1 MKNQVKNPYIT
12 FNRNVS
18 PKKPKKTASAKKSE
32 ITGVR
37 IRRTDENDV
46 ALSRI
51 KTKDS
56 RSFKVL
62 VSYPVKTA
70 ETSEQDS
77 NSGIVS
83 TSITWKFCMCI
94 RAENSRAKAK
104 SWFEMR
110 PEVNVNVH
118 EMVYS
123 MWDSN
128 HKLLLGSSNVYTHCI
143 VEGVKKIVQIRLS
156 PDVNEPL
163 ETTTN
168 SGSEIPVYQMAGICE
183 LTLRNDQNITS
194 EINNVIEEYK
204 NMIHDVK
211 YKHLFRMAAWWTY
224 CNANERNPARI
235 IETVESEDYPDS
247 LYERSIGSHTGG
259 VYPYLVHDK
268 GRVLTKVLPKVE
280 VNAKVGCALDEMFL
294 NRDIRNVVKEM
305 VGEYDEEY
313 KSFVFKDT
321 ENYDDSFLVSSTN
334 ILN

>member
-1 MKNQVKNPYIT
+1 M
-12 FNRNVS
+12 
-18 PKKPKKTASAKKSE
+18 
-32 ITGVR
+32 
-37 IRRTDENDV
+37 
-46 ALSRI
+46 
-51 KTKDS
+51 
-56 RSFKVL
+56 
-62 VSYPVKTA
+62 VSYPVKAA
-70 ETSEQDS
+70 EFNEQDS

-83 TSITWKFCMCI
+83 TSTTWKFCMCI

-104 SWFEMR
+104 SWFEMK

-156 PDVNEPL
+156 PEVNEPL

-183 LTLRNDQNITS
+183 LTLRDDQDITS
-194 EINNVIEEYK
+194 EINKVIEEYK

-211 YKHLFRMAAWWTY
+211 YKHYFKMAAWWTY
-224 CNANERNPARI
+224 CNADERNPARI

-268 GRVLTKVLPKVE
+268 GRVLTKVLPRVE
-280 VNAKVGCALDEMFL
+280 VNARVGCALDEMFL
-294 NRDIRNVVKEM
+294 NRDIRKVVEDM